1 MRKFANLFEEMT
13 SAERLFEA
21 WNLFRKGKRK
31 RADVLAFERHLEK
44 NIFRLSRDLKAL
56 CYQHS
61 PYGSFF
67 IQDPK
72 VRHIRKASVRDRLVH
87 QAVYS
92 VLTHIFDPRF
102 IHELYSSRLGKGTHA
117 GVNALACMTR
127 KVSKN
132 YTRECW
138 ALKCDVRKFYDSVD
152 HKRLTEFL
160 ARIIKDDSAMWQLKT
175 IIESFH
181 CEGTPG
187 KGVPIGNLTSQV
199 FTNVYL
205 NELDQFIK
213 NTLRIKHYARFAD
226 DFVLLSERKGDL
238 EAVLPRI
245 QAFLIEHLQLELHP
259 KKIILKPL
267 HQGVDF
273 LGYVTLPH
281 HRALRTTTK
290 RRMLRKMSQRHGAYF
305 DGDITDD
312 SLNQTVQSY
321 LGMLTHADC
330 HRLSEHIKNQFC
342 WK

>member
-1 MRKFANLFEEMT
+1 MTTFSKLFEEMI
-13 SAERLFEA
+13 SAERLFDA
-21 WNLFRKGKRK
+21 WNQFQKGKRQ
-31 RADVLAFERHLEK
+31 RADVLAYVRHLEK

-56 CYQHS
+56 LYKHS

-72 VRHIRKASVRDRLVH
+72 VRHIRKACVQDRLVH

-92 VLTHIFDPRF
+92 VLTPIFEPRF
-102 IHELYSSRLGKGTHA
+102 IHDLYSSRLGKGTHA
-117 GVNALACMTR
+117 GVNALARMTR

-132 YTRECW
+132 YTQACW

-160 ARIIKDDSAMWQLKT
+160 ARIIKDDAAMWLLKT

-199 FTNVYL
+199 FTNIYL

-213 NTLRIKHYARFAD
+213 HTLRIKHYARFAD
-226 DFVLLSERKGDL
+226 DFVLLAERKEDL

-245 QAFLIEHLQLELHP
+245 QAFLMDHLKLELHP

-267 HQGVDF
+267 QQGVDF

-281 HRALRTTTK
+281 HRAIRTTTK
-290 RRMLRKMSQRHGAYF
+290 RRMLRKISKRHGAYF
-305 DGDITDD
+305 NGEISDD

-330 HRLSEHIKNQFC
+330 YRLSEHIKNRFY